1 MTQHEQM
8 MAEAL
13 AEAQKAFDKGEI
25 PVGAVIV
32 KEGRIIA
39 RAHNL
44 RETTGDPTA
53 HAEVLAIREAALKLG
68 SRRLS
73 GCTLY
78 VTLEPCPMCAGALVM
93 AGVDKCYFGAR
104 DEQQGCA
111 ESVYALTMDPAFY
124 HRLPC
129 IGGLLAEE
137 AAELLR
143 NFFHQRRNKEQ
154 GGADHAH

>member
-1 MTQHEQM
+1 MTQHEEM
-8 MAEAL
+8 MLEAL
-13 AEAQKAFDKGEI
+13 KEAQKAFQKGEI
-25 PVGAVIV
+25 PVGAVMV

-53 HAEVLAIREAALKLG
+53 HAEVLAVREAAQALG
-68 SRRLS
+68 GRRLS

-93 AGVDKCYFGAR
+93 ACVERCYFGAR
-104 DEQQGCA
+104 DERQGCC
-111 ESVYALTMDPAFY
+111 ESLYALTQDPAFY

-129 IGGLLAEE
+129 IGGLMEEE
-137 AAELLR
+137 ASELLR
-143 NFFHQRRNKEQ
+143 QFFRSRRRTDSAQ
-154 GGADHAH
+154 